1 MVMQALL
8 IYKEMLTPEVDG
20 QEFHV
25 EFYPRGRLVRIL
37 CGIFTPEG
45 RLVRILCGIFTS
57 EGCASKNDSRFL
69 RRRVVRP
76 KITCFEK
83 SVHEA

>member
-45 RLVRILCGIFTS
+45 RLVRILCGNVDARGRWS
-57 EGCASKNDSRFL
+57 
-69 RRRVVRP
+69 
-76 KITCFEK
+76 K
-83 SVHEA
+83 SVKWMARFKPT